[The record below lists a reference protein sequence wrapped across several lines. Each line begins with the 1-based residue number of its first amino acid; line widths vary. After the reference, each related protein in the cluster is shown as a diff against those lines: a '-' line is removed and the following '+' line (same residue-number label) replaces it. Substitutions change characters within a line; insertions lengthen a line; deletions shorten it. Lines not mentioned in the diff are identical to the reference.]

1 MDGGGCNFWKWEED
15 YEQWLVDNKHVPP
28 SYQPVFQSTKM
39 PQLEEHTKGDGGQLE
54 QFKYLTGIAREI
66 VFLLKCLI
74 LVCALLLVTN
84 LYGIV
89 KSG

>member
-1 MDGGGCNFWKWEED
+1 MDGGGCDFWKWQED

-28 SYQPVFQSTKM
+28 FYQPVFQSTKM
-39 PQLEEHTKGDGGQLE
+39 PQPEDGGQLE
-54 QFKYLTGIAREI
+54 QLKYLTGIAREI

-74 LVCALLLVTN
+74 LVCALVLVIN
-84 LYGIV
+84 VYGIV

>member
-1 MDGGGCNFWKWEED
+1 
-15 YEQWLVDNKHVPP
+15 
-28 SYQPVFQSTKM
+28 M
-39 PQLEEHTKGDGGQLE
+39 PQPEEQTKGDGGQLE

-74 LVCALLLVTN
+74 LVSTLVLVTN

>member
-1 MDGGGCNFWKWEED
+1 
-15 YEQWLVDNKHVPP
+15 
-28 SYQPVFQSTKM
+28 M
-39 PQLEEHTKGDGGQLE
+39 PQPEEQTKGDGEQLE
-54 QFKYLTGIAREI
+54 QLKDLTGIAKEI

-74 LVCALLLVTN
+74 LVSTLVLVTN

>member
-1 MDGGGCNFWKWEED
+1 MDGGGCDFWKWEVG

-28 SYQPVFQSTKM
+28 SYQPVFQSSKM
-39 PQLEEHTKGDGGQLE
+39 PQPEEQSKGDGGQPE
-54 QFKYLTGIAREI
+54 QFKDLTEIAREI

-74 LVCALLLVTN
+74 LVCALLPVTN

>member
-1 MDGGGCNFWKWEED
+1 MDGGGCDFWKWEEE

-39 PQLEEHTKGDGGQLE
+39 PQPDRRPE
-54 QFKYLTGIAREI
+54 QFKDLTIVAREI
-66 VFLLKCLI
+66 VVLLKCL
-74 LVCALLLVTN
+74 LFVCVLIASIN

>member
-1 MDGGGCNFWKWEED
+1 
-15 YEQWLVDNKHVPP
+15 
-28 SYQPVFQSTKM
+28 M
-39 PQLEEHTKGDGGQLE
+39 PQPEEQSKGDGGQPE
-54 QFKYLTGIAREI
+54 QFKDLTEIAREI